1 MVIFGTTLQDYYKRV
16 FVGLMGAATVLAFV
30 KAAKGRTDASFENII
45 KDESKEGFRYH
56 AYNNERYRKHM
67 EHLLPYYDSFGI
79 LD

>member
-1 MVIFGTTLQDYYKRV
+1 
-16 FVGLMGAATVLAFV
+16 MGAATVLAFV
-30 KAAKGRTDASFENII
+30 KADANRADASFENII
-45 KDESKEGFRYH
+45 KDPSREGFRYH